1 MLSSEKHESEGSWWR
16 FGDNKRM
23 FLLLLLLLFVL
34 YTTTTTTASTTATEY
49 VIEDMFEGESYMIH
63 GPPTIPRQ
71 FGATLQTIAHQSNKV
86 RLFFFFY
93 LIQNETLHIYV

>member
-1 MLSSEKHESEGSWWR
+1 MLSSESMKGEFWWR